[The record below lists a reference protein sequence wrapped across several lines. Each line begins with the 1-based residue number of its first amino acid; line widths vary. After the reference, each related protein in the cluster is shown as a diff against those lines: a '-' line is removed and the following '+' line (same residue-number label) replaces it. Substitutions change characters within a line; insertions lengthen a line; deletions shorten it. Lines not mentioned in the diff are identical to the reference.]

1 MAHFAQIGLNNIV
14 KNVVVVSEDYFDDG
28 SGNLSEENARNR
40 LVKETGHLTWIQ
52 TSCNTRH
59 GKYWDCDDVS
69 IESTAKPPLR
79 KNFAVIGGTYDADRD
94 AFIPPKQFNSWVLD
108 EDTCDWVPP
117 IPDPH
122 LEDGNWY
129 DWDETTQSWV
139 LWKTAAEYEEF
150 IQTDPV
156 TEDDSDA

>member
-14 KNVVVVSEDYFDDG
+14 KNVIVVSEEYFEDENG
-28 SGNLSEENARNR
+28 GRSEEAAIRR
-40 LVKETGHLTWIQ
+40 LVKDTGHLTWVQ
-52 TSCNTRH
+52 TSCNTRY

-79 KNFAVIGGTYDADRD
+79 KNFAIIGGTYDADRD
-94 AFIPPKQFNSWVLD
+94 AFIAQKQFNSWVLD
-108 EDTCDWVPP
+108 EDTCHWVPP

-129 DWDETTQSWV
+129 DWNEATQSWV

-156 TEDDSDA
+156 TEDDPDA